1 MSPITDFGLVV
12 SSNFFPTSSNCLPA
26 FSNPPAMDVG
36 LRDSKPLTGA
46 LVVISIMLVGL
57 SKLSK

>member
-46 LVVISIMLVGL
+46 LVVISII
-57 SKLSK
+57 